1 MATITDYAS
10 LKAQIADYLNR
21 DDLTSQIPMFIQFV
35 EVDLNNQLRMRD
47 QVVRAEATSSAE
59 FVQLPSDW
67 LEAISLKM
75 VSGVSPLRYVTLDQA
90 NLIKKEQL
98 YTQVTYYSI
107 MDDAIEL
114 VPAPGDD
121 VEIEMVYYKK
131 IPSLSDSVTTNWLLE
146 RAPDAYLYGALTHAA
161 PFLMDDQRI
170 PVFAQFYGTRVVA
183 MQNES
188 DVASHSGGP
197 LITRTRQTY

>member
-131 IPSLSDSVTTNWLLE
+131 IPSLSDSATTNWLLE

-188 DVASHSGGP
+188 DVAAHSGGP
-197 LITRTRQTY
+197 LITRTRQAY

>member
-21 DDLTSQIPMFIQFV
+21 EDLTSQIPMFIQFV

-131 IPSLSDSVTTNWLLE
+131 IPALSDSVTTNWLLE

-188 DVASHSGGP
+188 DVAAHSGGP
-197 LITRTRQTY
+197 LITRTGS

>member
-131 IPSLSDSVTTNWLLE
+131 IPSLSDSATTNWLLE

-188 DVASHSGGP
+188 DVAAHSGGP

>member
-10 LKAQIADYLNR
+10 LQAQIADYLNR
-21 DDLTSQIPMFIQFV
+21 ADLTSQIPMFIQFV
-35 EVDLNNQLRMRD
+35 EGDLNNQLRVRE

-131 IPSLSDSVTTNWLLE
+131 IPALSDSVTTNWLLQK
-146 RAPDAYLYGALTHAA
+146 APDAYLYGALTHAA

-170 PVFAQFYGTRVVA
+170 PVFAQFYGTRVAA
-183 MQNES
+183 MQAES
-188 DVASHSGGP
+188 DTAVHSGGP
-197 LITRTRQTY
+197 LISRTRQTY

>member
-188 DVASHSGGP
+188 DVATHSGGP
-197 LITRTRQTY
+197 LITRTRQAY